1 MKGDGYM
8 KPSLAS
14 QLARKRTHRPEPKP
28 FSAGEA
34 RAKLRGEQFL
44 AEAHHYARSADPEMA
59 VRCCIVAVRQTF
71 GIARYLMVRDQI
83 DDLLARIDP
92 LQLIRRRLY
101 GARQMAATPNDSVT
115 DFVSL
120 GASSCIRTDKKDK
133 GRNTNTTLEARTL
146 LLPVN
151 GLAM

>member
-1 MKGDGYM
+1 M

-14 QLARKRTHRPEPKP
+14 RSARKRTHRPEPKP

-44 AEAHHYARSADPEMA
+44 AEAHHHARSADPEMA
-59 VRCCIVAVRQTF
+59 VRCCIAAVRQTF
-71 GIARYLMVRDQI
+71 GIARYLMVRDQT

-101 GARQMAATPNDSVT
+101 GARQMAGIPDDGVH

-120 GASSCIRTDKKDK
+120 RSFSCTRTDEKAK
-133 GRNTNTTLEARTL
+133 GPNPNTTLEVTPQ

-151 GLAM
+151 GLAK

>member
-1 MKGDGYM
+1 M

-101 GARQMAATPNDSVT
+101 GARQMAAIPTTALLISSAWVPPHASGLTRKIKAETPT
-115 DFVSL
+115 QL
-120 GASSCIRTDKKDK
+120 LRPQLYSCR
-133 GRNTNTTLEARTL
+133 
-146 LLPVN
+146 
-151 GLAM
+151 